1 MQSSRARLLAG
12 ARHISTRASPI
23 GAAGAR
29 TLEWGGHFGR
39 RSVATTRE
47 QLRDELQSQA
57 NASEATLDHFVKLAS
72 TPAKPSTASSS
83 SSAASFPFPLSSSA
97 PPSSS
102 SSCSSSAPA
111 EEKPTK
117 KREGKLP
124 PWLKTKIAGSGDGRY
139 YALKEQLKGLKLA
152 TVCQEAKCPNI
163 GECWGGGKDHTAT
176 ATIMIMGDTCT
187 RGCRFCAV
195 HTSRTPPAL
204 DPTEPLNTAEAVAK
218 WGVGYIV
225 ITTVDRDDLKDFGVN
240 HFAETVQLVKEKTPS
255 ILVEC
260 LTGDFRGDLSLV
272 EIMANSG
279 LDVFAHNI
287 ETVESMQR
295 WVRDYRA
302 GYKQS
307 LSVLEHAKKAR
318 PSLYT
323 KSSIMLG
330 FGEKDDEIR
339 QAMRDLRSAGVDFLT
354 LGQYLQPTRKHMK
367 VHEYVT
373 PEKFDQWREEGE
385 GLGFKYVASGP
396 LVRSSYKAGEYFIKN
411 LLNQQRT
418 QQHSQPQEQQR

>member
-1 MQSSRARLLAG
+1 MSRSSASLSRAA
-12 ARHISTRASPI
+12 
-23 GAAGAR
+23 
-29 TLEWGGHFGR
+29 
-39 RSVATTRE
+39 
-47 QLRDELQSQA
+47 
-57 NASEATLDHFVKLAS
+57 
-72 TPAKPSTASSS
+72 TASAQREHLRQALQ
-83 SSAASFPFPLSSSA
+83 SSAAETSLQHFVHLATEADRSA
-97 PPSSS
+97 TTTV
-102 SSCSSSAPA
+102 
-111 EEKPTK
+111 K
-117 KREGKLP
+117 EGKLP
-124 PWLKTKIAGSGDGRY
+124 PWLKTKIPGSGDGQY
-139 YALKEQLKGLKLA
+139 YKLKEQLKGLKLA

-163 GECWGGGKDHTAT
+163 GECWGGGEQHRAT

-195 HTSRTPPAL
+195 HTSRNPPAL
-204 DPTEPLNTAEAVAK
+204 DPTEPLRTADAVAQ

-225 ITTVDRDDLKDFGVN
+225 ITTVDRDDLKDFGVH
-240 HFAETVQLVKEKTPS
+240 HFVETVKLVKERNPS

-272 EIMANSG
+272 GLMANSG

-302 GYKQS
+302 GYRQS
-307 LSVLEHAKKAR
+307 LHVLEHAKKTK

-330 FGEKDDEIR
+330 FGEKDEEVR
-339 QAMRDLRSAGVDFLT
+339 QAMKDLQNIGVDFLT

-373 PEKFDQWREEGE
+373 PEKFEQWREEGE
-385 GLGFKYVASGP
+385 KMGFAYVASGP
-396 LVRSSYKAGEYFIKN
+396 LVRSSYRAGEFFVTN
-411 LLNQQRT
+411 LLKQRKEEAKV
-418 QQHSQPQEQQR
+418 PPL